1 MTLYMKM
8 VNHQLLQKN
17 TKLDILKMKNKKRIL
32 LLLFITIL
40 SINAFLILNKMN
52 YNKKDERI
60 PVSDKLVT
68 SASDPVTLIWNSTYF
83 QVFGW
88 KAEGNAIALD
98 SLNNSYVTG
107 FVSGDLSKSR
117 DVCLVKYNSSG
128 QLQWDR
134 TWGGSYYDV
143 GQAIQISSTDDI
155 YIAGYTQYGFQG
167 AEYVFLLK
175 YNSTGDLQWSDVW
188 DGSGI
193 CYGMAI
199 DKNNNIFLTGYT
211 VRWIAEGSAMFLLKY
226 NTSGGL
232 EWNRTWGG
240 GYTDMATGIVVD
252 SSNNIYLGGDIGQDS
267 CLVKF
272 DNSGVWQWNRSWSTA
287 GRPWSKGITIDSSDN
302 IYLVGDGSYLI
313 NNATLWWEKFL
324 LKYNEN
330 GVLQWSNIWDQI
342 IAPDIFPRL
351 INGITL
357 DSSNNIYLATQT
369 TDDNLEIQKLDSSG
383 NKKWDYAFGGTW
395 EDSCNGIVV
404 DTQNNIYITGK
415 LDNEVYIGKFIEN
428 PPVSTPPEVP
438 GYNLWTLILVV
449 SVVSSVIVFSMS
461 LKIKFLKKSE

>member
-1 MTLYMKM
+1 MTLLMKM
-8 VNHQLLQKN
+8 RNHQLLQKK
-17 TKLDILKMKNKKRIL
+17 TKLDVLKMKNKKRIL

-68 SASDPVTLIWNSTYF
+68 SASDSVTRIWNSTYF

-107 FVSGDLSKSR
+107 FVSGNLSKNR
-117 DVCLVKYNSSG
+117 DVCLVKYNSNG
-128 QLQWDR
+128 QLQWTR
-134 TWGGSYYDV
+134 TWGSTAIDV

-155 YIAGYTQYGFQG
+155 YVAGYTEYGFI
-167 AEYVFLLK
+167 FILK
-175 YNSTGDLQWSDVW
+175 YNSTGGLQWSDVW
-188 DGSGI
+188 YGIGS
-193 CYGMAI
+193 CSGMAI

-211 VRWIAEGSAMFLLKY
+211 GRWIAEGNAMFLLKY

-232 EWNRTWGG
+232 EWNRTYGG
-240 GYTDMATGIVVD
+240 GPTDGATGIVVD
-252 SSNNIYLGGDIGQDS
+252 SSDNIYLGGDIGQDI

-287 GRPWSKGITIDSSDN
+287 GGTWSKGITIDSSDN

-313 NNATLWWEKFL
+313 DNETLGWEKFL

-342 IAPDIFPRL
+342 IAPNIFPRL

-415 LDNEVYIGKFIEN
+415 LDNEVYIGKFIESSPEN
-428 PPVSTPPEVP
+428 PVNSFP
-438 GYNLWTLILVV
+438 GYNLWTLILVI
-449 SVVSSVIVFSMS
+449 SVVSSVILISMS
-461 LKIKFLKKSE
+461 LKIKLLRKSD

>member
-1 MTLYMKM
+1 
-8 VNHQLLQKN
+8 
-17 TKLDILKMKNKKRIL
+17 MKNKNRIL
-32 LLLFITIL
+32 LLLFVTIL
-40 SINAFLILNKMN
+40 SINAFSILFSMN
-52 YNKKDERI
+52 YNKKDVSI
-60 PVSDKLVT
+60 PVSDNLRI
-68 SASDPVTLIWNSTYF
+68 SASDPVTLVWNRTWFEY
-83 QVFGW
+83 FGW

-98 SLNNSYVTG
+98 SLNNSYITG
-107 FVSGDLSKSR
+107 FTSDNSGNSR

-128 QLQWDR
+128 HLQWDR
-134 TWGGSYYDV
+134 TWGGINTEE
-143 GQAIQISSTDDI
+143 GQAILISSTDDI
-155 YIAGYTQYGFQG
+155 YVAGYTQYGFI
-167 AEYVFLLK
+167 FLLK

-188 DGSGI
+188 SGSGI
-193 CYGMAI
+193 CSGMAI

-232 EWNRTWGG
+232 EWNRTYGG
-240 GYTDMATGIVVD
+240 GPTDGATGIVVD
-252 SSNNIYLGGDIGQDS
+252 SSDNIYLGGDIGQDI

-287 GRPWSKGITIDSSDN
+287 GGTWSKGITIDSSDN
-302 IYLVGDGSYLI
+302 IYLVGDGSYLDDSV
-313 NNATLWWEKFL
+313 LRWQKFL
-324 LKYNEN
+324 LKYNKN
-330 GVLQWSNIWDQI
+330 GVLQWSNIWDDI
-342 IAPDIFPRL
+342 TAPDFIPRL

-395 EDSCNGIVV
+395 EDSCNGIVI

-428 PPVSTPPEVP
+428 PPDTPPDTPQGLP
-438 GYNLWTLILVV
+438 GYNLWSLILVGA
-449 SVVSSVIVFSMS
+449 VVSSVIVVSMS
-461 LKIKFLKKSE
+461 LKIKKIK

>member
-1 MTLYMKM
+1 
-8 VNHQLLQKN
+8 
-17 TKLDILKMKNKKRIL
+17 
-32 LLLFITIL
+32 
-40 SINAFLILNKMN
+40 MN
-52 YNKKDERI
+52 YNKKDEHI
-60 PVSDKLVT
+60 PVSNKLVT
-68 SASDPVTLIWNSTYF
+68 SASDSVTLIWNSTYF
-83 QVFGW
+83 EFFGW

-107 FVSGDLSKSR
+107 FVSGDLSQNR

-128 QLQWDR
+128 QLQWNR
-134 TWGGSYYDV
+134 LWGGSAIDV
-143 GQAIQISSTDDI
+143 GKAIQISSTDDI
-155 YIAGYTQYGFQG
+155 YIAGQYGFN
-167 AEYVFLLK
+167 AVDVCLLK

-188 DGSGI
+188 GGSGNDY

-199 DKNNNIFLTGYT
+199 DKNSNIFLTGYT
-211 VRWIAEGSAMFLLKY
+211 NSWIAEGSAMFLLKY
-226 NTSGGL
+226 NASGGL

-240 GYTDMATGIVVD
+240 GYTDGATGIVVD
-252 SSNNIYLGGDIGQDS
+252 SSDNIYLGGDIDHDS

-287 GRPWSKGITIDSSDN
+287 GGTWSKGITIDSSDN

-342 IAPDIFPRL
+342 TAPDFIPRL

-428 PPVSTPPEVP
+428 PPETPVLEFP

-449 SVVSSVIVFSMS
+449 SVVSSVIVISMS
-461 LKIKFLKKSE
+461 LKIKLLRKSD

>member
-1 MTLYMKM
+1 M
-8 VNHQLLQKN
+8 
-17 TKLDILKMKNKKRIL
+17 
-32 LLLFITIL
+32 
-40 SINAFLILNKMN
+40 
-52 YNKKDERI
+52 
-60 PVSDKLVT
+60 
-68 SASDPVTLIWNSTYF
+68 
-83 QVFGW
+83 
-88 KAEGNAIALD
+88 
-98 SLNNSYVTG
+98 
-107 FVSGDLSKSR
+107 
-117 DVCLVKYNSSG
+117 
-128 QLQWDR
+128 
-134 TWGGSYYDV
+134 
-143 GQAIQISSTDDI
+143 
-155 YIAGYTQYGFQG
+155 
-167 AEYVFLLK
+167 
-175 YNSTGDLQWSDVW
+175 
-188 DGSGI
+188 
-193 CYGMAI
+193 
-199 DKNNNIFLTGYT
+199 
-211 VRWIAEGSAMFLLKY
+211 
-226 NTSGGL
+226 
-232 EWNRTWGG
+232 
-240 GYTDMATGIVVD
+240 
-252 SSNNIYLGGDIGQDS
+252 
-267 CLVKF
+267 
-272 DNSGVWQWNRSWSTA
+272 WQWNRSWSTA
-287 GRPWSKGITIDSSDN
+287 GGTWSKGITIDSSDN

-342 IAPDIFPRL
+342 IAPDFIPRL

-428 PPVSTPPEVP
+428 PPVSTPPGVP